1 MTKEDVSSSTYLERL
16 AIDAQLN
23 LSDGHAR
30 QLLTPAE
37 ANVVANFGRYYPPAL
52 AMSQSAAE
60 QQMSEEFFRLAGEST
75 NIRTLYSYSA
85 SSLVAVVASWLCDR
99 RVTVA
104 LLEPGFDNIRDLLI
118 RGGATLTPIRAED
131 VLALPG
137 HLVSEHLPRGS
148 AALWLTLPNNPDGY
162 TLTCSEFESLT
173 NECAANDILLICDF
187 CFRLFSERM
196 AGWSQYEY
204 LTRSGCRF
212 IAFEDTGKTLP
223 LLDIKVGMLR
233 CSSEFADDLTR
244 RNEELVLNVSPWAMG
259 VIAKL
264 LQIYG
269 EAGLA
274 TILWEPTRRR
284 GKLVEQWIDA
294 TGLRNMGSPDG
305 EAPFKWIGLPD
316 EFWLNAQD
324 LSEAAAKI
332 GVHILPGCRFFF
344 DRRHGRRLMRIPLSR
359 PDSMLEAGLAR
370 LQSVI
375 SQH

>member
-1 MTKEDVSSSTYLERL
+1 MTKEDVPSSTYLERL

-37 ANVVANFGRYYPPAL
+37 ANVVANFGRYYQPAL
-52 AMSQSAAE
+52 AMSQSTAE
-60 QQMSEEFFRLAGEST
+60 QQMSEEFFRLAGECT
-75 NIRTLYSYSA
+75 NIPTLYSYSA

-118 RGGATLTPIRAED
+118 RGGVTLTPIQADD
-131 VLALPG
+131 VLAFPG
-137 HLVSEHLPRGS
+137 NLVGVPRGS

-162 TLTCSEFESLT
+162 ALTSSEFESLA

-187 CFRLFSERM
+187 CFRLFSEGM

-204 LTRSGCRF
+204 LTQSGCRF
-212 IAFEDTGKTLP
+212 ITFEDTGKTLP

-233 CSSEFADDLTR
+233 CSLEFADDLGR
-244 RNEELVLNVSPWAMG
+244 RNEEVVLNVSPWAMG
-259 VIAKL
+259 AIAKL
-264 LQIYG
+264 LQVYK
-269 EAGLA
+269 EVGLA
-274 TILWEPTRRR
+274 KILWEPTRRR

-294 TGLRNMGSPDG
+294 RGLRNVGSPDG

-332 GVHILPGCRFFF
+332 GVHVLPGDRFFF
-344 DRRHGRRLMRIPLSR
+344 DRRHGQRLMRIPLSR
-359 PDSMLEAGLAR
+359 PDSVLEAGLSR
-370 LQSVI
+370 LQSAM